1 MDMCHAWLVI
11 EYTITFSESQI
22 YEILISSIKLILFNI
37 LFYFLIVRA
46 KRTIRYV
53 NGILK
58 FFGSIPVI

>member
-1 MDMCHAWLVI
+1 MHDLLLNI
-11 EYTITFSESQI
+11 QLLSQNLRFTK
-22 YEILISSIKLILFNI
+22 ILISSIKLILFNI
-37 LFYFLIVRA
+37 LFFFLIVRA